1 MFFCV
6 LGAISSRG
14 IQLHL
19 MAVHFHGLAETSS
32 AIRRI
37 QRFLR
42 EQVIDYKALA
52 QGIMSVLPLPATF
65 DIVIDRT
72 NWQFGSCPVNFLV
85 LSVTLWGKQA
95 IPLFWKALP
104 KKGASNGQEQC
115 DLLQGFLD
123 VFGHE
128 RILSLTADR
137 EFVSNKW
144 LMFLHTHGIPFYIRL
159 RQGRLVEWGGVSGS
173 PLREFFDHLGSREKR
188 LLHKEIVSVPVVI
201 AGTRSSQ
208 GDLVLVATNQTHLKA
223 GKILNVY
230 RRRWAAEPQFRNTK
244 TAGSNFEDTHI
255 KAPEKLEK
263 LMAITAVAI
272 ALCVC
277 NGQEQERLKPT
288 PYKKTIRTC
297 LYSTFR
303 RGFDFLRKWLS
314 KNMHLEEV
322 TMLFDSLK
330 NSPSKPFLKSV
341 V

>member
-1 MFFCV
+1 
-6 LGAISSRG
+6 
-14 IQLHL
+14 
-19 MAVHFHGLAETSS
+19 MATHFHGLADTSS
-32 AIRRI
+32 VVRRI
-37 QRFLR
+37 QRFLK

-65 DIVIDRT
+65 DLVIDRT

-95 IPLFWKALP
+95 IPLLWKALP
-104 KKGASNGQEQC
+104 KKGASSGREQC
-115 DLLQGFLD
+115 DLVQVFLD

-128 RILSLTADR
+128 RIQSLTADR
-137 EFVSNKW
+137 EFVSDK
-144 LMFLHTHGIPFYIRL
+144 LLIFLHTHGIPFYIRL
-159 RQGRLVEWGGVSGS
+159 RQGRLVEWGGFSGS
-173 PLREFFDHLGSREKR
+173 PLRGFFDHLRPQEKR
-188 LLHKEIVSVPVVI
+188 LLHKAIASVPVVI

-208 GDLVLVATNQTHLKA
+208 GDLVLVATNQIYLKTR
-223 GKILNVY
+223 KILNVY
-230 RRRWAAEPQFRNTK
+230 RRRWAVEPQFRNIK
-244 TAGSNFEDTHI
+244 TAGINFEDTHI

-263 LMAITAVAI
+263 IMAITAITI

-314 KNMHLEEV
+314 KNMHLKEV

-330 NSPSKPFLKSV
+330 SCISGPLLKTV